1 MKSPATDFMHTS
13 KPSSPLPSDCIDQM
27 YSEEGPL
34 ENTTAHLALEK
45 KKGFN
50 YRTLLGELMYA
61 HITCQPDIG
70 YAVTTLSKF
79 SSAPTEFHYKLLK
92 GVAKYLRNTAEWGI
106 RFRRSKQLNHPEF
119 QPSKWYNIPVENIDN
134 KFFDVNI
141 NQPILTGFVDA
152 AHANDLRKRR
162 STTGLVF
169 TFCGGA
175 VVYKSKTQS
184 LTAGSSTE
192 AEFIAAHT
200 AAKIAKYLQMILKQL
215 GYEQKQPTPIHID
228 NMSALQIINN
238 NTSPTERTRHLDIRY
253 YAIQDWREAGDI
265 VMEHIPGVLNPSNDL
280 TKPLG
285 YILHARHC
293 RQIMGHYS

>member
-1 MKSPATDFMHTS
+1 M
-13 KPSSPLPSDCIDQM
+13 
-27 YSEEGPL
+27 
-34 ENTTAHLALEK
+34 
-45 KKGFN
+45 
-50 YRTLLGELMYA
+50 
-61 HITCQPDIG
+61 
-70 YAVTTLSKF
+70 
-79 SSAPTEFHYKLLK
+79 
-92 GVAKYLRNTAEWGI
+92 
-106 RFRRSKQLNHPEF
+106 
-119 QPSKWYNIPVENIDN
+119 
-134 KFFDVNI
+134 
-141 NQPILTGFVDA
+141 
-152 AHANDLRKRR
+152 
-162 STTGLVF
+162 VF
-169 TFCGGA
+169 IFCGGA
-175 VVYKSKTQS
+175 VVYKSKTQL

-200 AAKIAKYLQMILKQL
+200 AAKIAKYLRMILKQL

-265 VMEHIPGVLNPSNDL
+265 VMEHIPGVLNPSDDL